1 MVPGADFT
9 SAAERGSPSLY
20 RVTDA
25 AQELVSPQASA
36 HAQNALRRITTHET
50 GEGIDL
56 ELDGLGRTNTVD
68 DNYDEQ
74 ERETNG
80 DGGHGC
86 PTTMVLDAQGQEVV
100 EEAADFSGED
110 MDKTTLQDQTN
121 LLPTKQ
127 VLMVFVGLT
136 ASIFCSLLDQTIVTT
151 AIPTIGKV
159 FGHADISS
167 WVGTAYLLTS
177 TVMQPIYGRL
187 SDIFGRKIVLLGSL
201 TLFLVGSLACAVA
214 QSMIQLVIFRAIQG
228 LGGGG
233 ILTLSLII
241 ISDVVSLKDRGRYQG
256 INGCVVALSTSLGP
270 VLGGIFT
277 EKATWR
283 WCFYINI
290 PLSVLAP
297 LFIGLGILGLWAYI
311 EARLVR
317 IPVVPLSLLQDSNVA
332 AAMVTM
338 WFSGAAFYGT
348 LYYLPTCYQVVQ
360 GVSAI
365 RSGVLLLPLVLV
377 QTVCSFTSGMLVSA
391 TGDYFWNLAV
401 GYACWT
407 IGLGLLTS
415 TDQTTTTATLT
426 GFQILVGFG
435 AGQTFQTSLMA
446 IQAAVDRKDMAVA
459 TGMRNFMRQF
469 GGMVALAICSAIVGN
484 VVRSRLRPILTADL
498 IDQVIRDPTALSSM
512 DLSIEQQSAVVV
524 AYARAVSA
532 CFYFMTPRA
541 GVSCILTVLFARRIP
556 LERPDDQARKAEARE
571 WVQSKKAGRHSR
583 PAKA

>member
-1 MVPGADFT
+1 MLIVILLLPLRRV
-9 SAAERGSPSLY
+9 RGS
-20 RVTDA
+20 
-25 AQELVSPQASA
+25 VSDKIKQ
-36 HAQNALRRITTHET
+36 
-50 GEGIDL
+50 
-56 ELDGLGRTNTVD
+56 LDWCGS
-68 DNYDEQ
+68 
-74 ERETNG
+74 
-80 DGGHGC
+80 
-86 PTTMVLDAQGQEVV
+86 VL
-100 EEAADFSGED
+100 
-110 MDKTTLQDQTN
+110 TLAWAILI
-121 LLPTKQ
+121 LLP
-127 VLMVFVGLT
+127 LSWAGS
-136 ASIFCSLLDQTIVTT
+136 AY
-151 AIPTIGKV
+151 PW
-159 FGHADISS
+159 SS
-167 WVGTAYLLTS
+167 AG
-177 TVMQPIYGRL
+177 
-187 SDIFGRKIVLLGSL
+187 
-201 TLFLVGSLACAVA
+201 
-214 QSMIQLVIFRAIQG
+214 
-228 LGGGG
+228 
-233 ILTLSLII
+233 
-241 ISDVVSLKDRGRYQG
+241 
-256 INGCVVALSTSLGP
+256 
-270 VLGGIFT
+270 
-277 EKATWR
+277 
-283 WCFYINI
+283 
-290 PLSVLAP
+290 VLAP

-348 LYYLPTCYQVVQ
+348 LYYLPTFYQVVQ

-524 AYARAVSA
+524 AYGKLYRQPWLTNIARAVSA
-532 CFYFMTPRA
+532 CFYFMTPCA